1 MKKKSICLALLIAGL
16 FLMTGFVTGGYNA
29 KVAYAATK
37 GTVTTTGLRVRTDAG
52 TDKAVL
58 THNGTNVTLTKDTK
72 VTIHSKKSVKGVTW
86 YEVTFTYQGKSLKG
100 YVSGDYV
107 KVEESSGG
115 QSNSGNAAEGD
126 SGSTNDTTSGSGI
139 TTEGNKTETGSSAKM
154 SIPVKVTADSLN
166 VRTGAS
172 MSDSKLSVD
181 GQSVI
186 LKKGTIVQITKEVK
200 NGEQE
205 WYEVSFTYN
214 NKTVKGYILSDYTN
228 LVLTRD
234 VSALTSSSKVK
245 LYKKAGTDK
254 KVKKLNGKKINL
266 AKGTE
271 VLIIK
276 ETKDANGAKWFK
288 VKCGYKGVLKKGFI
302 PASNLALNKVIPVQ
316 GKVTTD
322 NLRVRTGAGTNNGQM
337 MLNDKAVLL
346 KQGQILTISAQS
358 KVDNTTWYKVSF
370 TYEKKTLTGYVSGDY
385 VELMKYALDLGTP
398 DKEDTGSESIGNSGT
413 GNENTADKNTGTN
426 GTGSENP
433 SDKNPGTDGTGNEN
447 TGNNCTGSENNK
459 DQNTGNGSTGTNG
472 SGNENTAG
480 GNTGNNSSGSE
491 NNKDQNTGNGNT
503 GSGNSAAGGNN
514 TGGNSGNTSGGNTAD
529 TPSTEVITDIEAF
542 LTEQRFPESYKKG
555 LRALYAAHP
564 TWVFKAYHTGLNWED
579 AVNNESRI
587 GLNLI
592 SNNKTNGWK
601 SYEEKAYSY
610 LTDKFIVYDG
620 STWVTASKEAVAYY
634 MDPRNFM
641 TERGMFQFLTL
652 EYQKDHENL
661 AGVEN
666 ILANTPL
673 HNTSYTYMDE
683 TMSEV
688 SKTYGQ
694 TFMEAAEKSGVSP
707 YHLATRV
714 KQEVV
719 TNSITLSGSASGKFV
734 GYEGYYNFYNIGATH
749 STEAGGAI
757 ANALNFAMGNKSSE
771 AAKVEYSLPWN
782 NQYDAIV
789 GGAAYIGSQYINRG
803 QNTIYLQKFNVTPNS
818 TYTHQYMANV
828 EVANSE
834 AIKLYNGYASV
845 LDTDLVFYIPVY
857 ENMPEEK
864 VPVPGNVLN
873 PNNWLKSLTVGE
885 YVLTPAFN
893 AEVGSTQPYVLSLEL
908 EDVTEVNLEAVAVN
922 KKATILITQI
932 NKGNLSIV
940 SNSGSAVLNL
950 QTGLNEIEI
959 IVTAENGVSNV
970 YKVTITK

>member
-1 MKKKSICLALLIAGL
+1 MRKKSICLALLVAGL
-16 FLMTGFVTGGYNA
+16 FLMTGSYNA
-29 KVAYAATK
+29 QVAYAATK

-58 THNGTNVTLTKDTK
+58 THNGANVALTKDTK
-72 VTIHSKKSVKGVTW
+72 VTIHSEKSVKGVTW

-115 QSNSGNAAEGD
+115 QNNSGNAAEGD
-126 SGSTNDTTSGSGI
+126 SGSKNDTTSGSGI
-139 TTEGNKTETGSSAKM
+139 TTDGNKTETGSSAKM
-154 SIPVKVTADSLN
+154 SIPAKVTADSLN

-172 MSDSKLSVD
+172 TSDSKLSVD
-181 GQSVI
+181 GQSVV
-186 LKKGTIVQITKEVK
+186 LKKGTLVQIAKEVK
-200 NGEQE
+200 NGEEE

-214 NKTVKGYILSDYTN
+214 NKTIKGYILSDYTN

-254 KVKKLNGKKINL
+254 KVKKSNGKKINL

-276 ETKDANGAKWFK
+276 ETKDANSAKWFK

-302 PASNLALNKVIPVQ
+302 PASNLTLNKVIPVQ
-316 GKVTTD
+316 GKVTTN
-322 NLRVRTGAGTNNGQM
+322 NLRVRTGAGTNNGQL
-337 MLNDKAVLL
+337 MLDNKAVLL

-370 TYEKKTLTGYVSGDY
+370 TYEKKALTGYVSGDY
-385 VELMKYALDLGTP
+385 VELMKYTLDLGTP
-398 DKEDTGSESIGNSGT
+398 DKEDTG
-413 GNENTADKNTGTN
+413 NENTADKDTGTN
-426 GTGSENP
+426 GTGSENTG
-433 SDKNPGTDGTGNEN
+433 DKNSETNGTANEN
-447 TGNNCTGSENNK
+447 AGNNCTGSEDNK
-459 DQNTGNGSTGTNG
+459 DQNIGNGSTGTNG
-472 SGNENTAG
+472 SDSENASG
-480 GNTGNNSSGSE
+480 ENTGNNSSGSE
-491 NNKDQNTGNGNT
+491 DNKDESTGNESTETNGAGNENT
-503 GSGNSAAGGNN
+503 GSGNNATGDNN
-514 TGGNSGNTSGGNTAD
+514 TGSNSGNTSGGNTAD
-529 TPSTEVITDIEAF
+529 TPSSGVITDIEAF

-555 LRALYAAHP
+555 LRALHAAHP
-564 TWVFKAYHTGLNWED
+564 NWVFKAYHTGLNWED
-579 AVNNESRI
+579 AVNNESKV

-592 SNNKTNGWK
+592 SNNKANGWK

-610 LTDKFIVYDG
+610 PTDKFIIYDG
-620 STWVTASKEAVAYY
+620 TTWVTASKEAVAYY

-652 EYQKDHENL
+652 EYQKDHENI

-719 TNSITLSGSASGKFV
+719 MNSTTLSGSASGKFV

-749 STEAGGAI
+749 SSEVDGAV
-757 ANALNFAMGNKSSE
+757 ANGLNFAMGNKSSE

-789 GGAAYIGSQYINRG
+789 GGSAYIGSQYINRG
-803 QNTIYLQKFNVTPNS
+803 QNTIYLQKFNVTPNA

-828 EVANSE
+828 EAANSE
-834 AIKLYNGYASV
+834 AIKLYNGYADV
-845 LDTDLVFYIPVY
+845 LDTNLVFYIPVY

-864 VPVPGNVLN
+864 TPVPGNVLS

-908 EDVTEVNLEAVAVN
+908 EDVTEVNLKAVAAN
-922 KKATILITQI
+922 KKATILVTQI
-932 NKGNLSIV
+932 NKGNLSVV

-959 IVTAENGVSNV
+959 LVTAENGVSNV